1 MGDYCICGFGPK
13 RTQRCLRK
21 RTVKLRVRDTPDHIH
36 NEFVQ
41 LLNVLNFPSSSF
53 NRDVLEAKAARLAR
67 ICMCK
72 TCFEDNRLTA
82 VRDELLGQAGSQ
94 HRMTKAAQRR
104 ADVSTAYREQVSRNI
119 YPDAATTD
127 AIAEDESIE
136 LPEAEVQLRKATNKE
151 QRTDGSCLP
160 ILSQSRSRQY
170 GGVRTVPTNRN
181 SFPPKL

>member
-1 MGDYCICGFGPK
+1 MQTDLHVASLMHDMGDYCICGFGPK

-72 TCFEDNRLTA
+72 TCVENNRLAA

-136 LPEAEVQLRKATNKE
+136 LPEAEGEDGLRACT
-151 QRTDGSCLP
+151 R
-160 ILSQSRSRQY
+160 LSSANRRRS
-170 GGVRTVPTNRN
+170 
-181 SFPPKL
+181 LA